1 VLLNAA
7 VQGMNSLVA
16 SDDLLVTEMLSL
28 LLNGN
33 STTNNVNNVTT
44 VSDSINL
51 AKISGGVL
59 NAAGV
64 PLNNVTLN

>member
-1 VLLNAA
+1 MLLNAA

-28 LLNGN
+28 VLGN

-51 AKISGGVL
+51 TKISGGVL
-59 NAAGV
+59 NAAGL